1 VRILALAFVPFAV
14 GCVRDPAPAECPDI
28 AVGALAVT
36 EIRGSN
42 GSTDTLG
49 IWIELYNTSASTID
63 LEGIKVR
70 FRKKDGSSET
80 DVLIRR
86 SLPIAAGAYETLGI
100 FDDAMRPA
108 YIDYG
113 MSGDYHTTFLSAA
126 AIDVEACGVRIDR
139 VTYDVLPTMGTYSL
153 GAHPPTADNN
163 DLPAMW
169 CTDATN
175 LAGTYPGTPQHANLA
190 CP

>member
-1 VRILALAFVPFAV
+1 VLRQVIIVAALAS
-14 GCVRDPAPAECPDI
+14 GCVRDPAPEECPDI
-28 AVGALAVT
+28 RVGALAVT
-36 EIRGSN
+36 EIRGAN
-42 GSTDTLG
+42 GNSDTLG
-49 IWIELYNTSASTID
+49 IWIELYNTSATTID
-63 LEGIKVR
+63 LLGIKVR

-86 SLPIAAGAYETLGI
+86 SLPIASGAYETLGI
-100 FDDAMRPA
+100 FDDTMRPA

-113 MSGDYHTTFLSAA
+113 MGGDYHTPFLSAA
-126 AIDVEACGVRIDR
+126 AVDVEACGTLIDR
-139 VTYDVLPTMGTYSL
+139 VTYDVLPTSGTYSL
-153 GAHPPTADNN
+153 GAQPPTADNN

-175 LAGTYPGTPQHANLA
+175 LAGTFPGTPQHANAA